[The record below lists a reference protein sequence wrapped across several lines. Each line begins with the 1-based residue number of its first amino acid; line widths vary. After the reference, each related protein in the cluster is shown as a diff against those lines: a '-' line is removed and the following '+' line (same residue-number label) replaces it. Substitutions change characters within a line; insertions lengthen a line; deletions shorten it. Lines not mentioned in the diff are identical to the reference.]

1 MRRSVKWLL
10 GVFALA
16 VAVGGAALV
25 WYHLPERHRFYTD
38 ADTIRQSVESTTPR
52 DILWQPPVKLSEVLN
67 TTEQDYEPRLSWD
80 GLTLYFV
87 RGKAGENADILL
99 AKRTPAGWT
108 ELRPVEEINTE
119 YDELG
124 PEPAPDG
131 RSLYFYSDRPGGA
144 GGYDL
149 WVAQRGASGWQTP
162 INLGPAV
169 NSEFNDYGPALTPD
183 GKTLYFASNRPR
195 PTDTDQPD
203 PHAWPATVREDLF
216 HRTYDLYRA
225 RLTDAGPSDA
235 EALVALNTRS
245 NEGAPCV
252 SPAGDFV
259 YFASDRPGGAG
270 GFDLY
275 RARRLRG
282 GHEPPANLGSHVN
295 TVANELD
302 PGLTHIGYALYFSS
316 DRAVADASAEKPI
329 DYDLYF
335 TSAREVFTEIE
346 QHSRPPIDWT
356 ALLADIW
363 PFLLWLLVALLILLL
378 LRALMGSVKDRRLS
392 LLVRCLLASLLA
404 HALLMLLFSF
414 WEVTASLSDVLRRGG
429 VQVALGTPARADEL
443 TTQIRGQLTAVNA
456 PPPAQTEA
464 HRADVHVESEVP
476 DTTAVVEIAR
486 TDSSMPEQSQVSDVP
501 TEAPEPTS
509 ELALSTPQNA
519 DVERTPLDEFALPNE
534 TRRIDSP
541 ERQTPVQ
548 PRPRP
553 ASPLRHADITLPTSQ
568 PVRPPVAVAVQPQR
582 ADAPE
587 PRSDQLPLALAGET
601 PDAGARSASPPTSST
616 RVVLDRP
623 PKLTLALPAEA
634 PRPPR
639 VEPAEA
645 AQVKAVT
652 LAPVR
657 ARLANAADAPEHDQ
671 AWFQLAP
678 ARRPGR
684 PDDSSIAAFTADP
697 LTSDV
702 SPAATVDSG
711 PRERNTDPA
720 AAQALEL
727 ELPKLEQAQS
737 VHQVERAPSVATAE
751 PTGVR
756 AGIAKAIVQA
766 AAQYRPLVDVTPR
779 PRRLALREVNASPTA
794 DPPVRDA
801 PSRLAHGTPPAPKR
815 VDESVTPLSLQLEL
829 PTETEPP
836 AARQARTG
844 LRDAAR
850 GRPPAGTIRGRVT
863 DVLSGDPLPGAVVRL
878 DLPDIE
884 PLVATSDEDGLF
896 ALPVPRLPDHVALT
910 ASREGYIPTS
920 VNVPAWRLR
929 GSGLT
934 QDFELEPETD
944 AIVAIEAV
952 PEVHHLG
959 NDRWAGRIN
968 SQFQKRAEG
977 RILQAYIELSAEQVG
992 PHVSA
997 ASVALLAKGVQ
1008 CPHRIYVNGEL
1019 LDQRLDESPA
1029 DGSFGEFSASF
1040 DPELLIEGINVL
1052 EIHAVRCRGD
1062 LDDFEFVNVQ
1072 LRLSR

>member
-10 GVFALA
+10 GAFALA

-25 WYHLPERHRFYTD
+25 WYHLPERHRFFTD

-108 ELRPVEEINTE
+108 EPQPVERINTE

-149 WVAQRGASGWQTP
+149 WVAQRGARGWQTP

-169 NSEFNDYGPALTPD
+169 NSEFNDYGPAVTPD
-183 GKTLYFASNRPR
+183 GKSLYFASNRPR
-195 PTDTDQPD
+195 PGDMDQPD
-203 PHAWPATVREDLF
+203 HDAWPATVREDLF

-225 RLTDAGPSDA
+225 LLTEAGAIQA
-235 EALVALNTRS
+235 ESLVALNTRS

-259 YFASDRPGGAG
+259 YFASDRPGGEG

-275 RARRLRG
+275 RARRLHG
-282 GHEPPANLGSHVN
+282 GHEPPANLGAPVN

-316 DRAVADASAEKPI
+316 DRAVAGASAEKPT

-378 LRALMGSVKDRRLS
+378 LRALMGGVKDRRLS
-392 LLVRCLLASLLA
+392 LLARCLLASLLA
-404 HALLMLLFSF
+404 HAVLMLLFSF

-443 TTQIRGQLTAVNA
+443 TTQIRGQLTAVSTPRA
-456 PPPAQTEA
+456 AEIEA
-464 HRADVHVESEVP
+464 HRADTRIESEVP
-476 DTTAVVEIAR
+476 DATAVVEIAR
-486 TDSSMPEQSQVSDVP
+486 TDSSMREQSQVTDVP
-501 TEAPEPTS
+501 AEAPEPTS
-509 ELALSTPQNA
+509 ELALSTPQSA
-519 DVERTPLDEFALPNE
+519 HVERTPLDELALPTE
-534 TRRIDSP
+534 ARRIDSP

-553 ASPLRHADITLPTSQ
+553 ASPLRRAEITFPTSQ
-568 PVRPPVAVAVQPQR
+568 PVRPPVAVAVRPQH

-587 PRSDQLPLALAGET
+587 LLLGQLPFAIASET
-601 PDAGARSASPPTSST
+601 PDAGPRSASPPTSST

-623 PKLTLALPAEA
+623 RRLALTLPTEA
-634 PRPPR
+634 PRPAR
-639 VEPAEA
+639 DEPAEA
-645 AQVKAVT
+645 AQVKAVVPA
-652 LAPVR
+652 LVR
-657 ARLANAADAPEHDQ
+657 ARLANTADPSERSQ
-671 AWFQLAP
+671 AWVKLAP
-678 ARRPGR
+678 ARWSGR
-684 PDDSSIAAFTADP
+684 LNDSPIVALTAE
-697 LTSDV
+697 LMTRDV
-702 SPAATVDSG
+702 SPAATIG
-711 PRERNTDPA
+711 NGLQERNTNPA
-720 AAQALEL
+720 IAQALEL
-727 ELPKLEQAQS
+727 ELPKLEQAES
-737 VHQVERAPSVATAE
+737 VHQVERAPSVAMAE
-751 PTGVR
+751 PTGVW
-756 AGIAKAIVQA
+756 AGIAKAIVQP

-779 PRRLALREVNASPTA
+779 PRRLAFRESNASPNA

-801 PSRLAHGTPPAPKR
+801 PNRVAYGTPRAPKR
-815 VDESVTPLSLQLEL
+815 VDESATPLSLQLEL
-829 PTETEPP
+829 PSETEPP
-836 AARQARTG
+836 ADRQARTG
-844 LRDAAR
+844 LRDASR

-863 DVLSGDPLPGAVVRL
+863 DLFSGDPLPGAVVRL

-944 AIVAIEAV
+944 AVVAIEAV

-977 RILQAYIELSAEQVG
+977 RILRAYIELSAEQVG
-992 PHVSA
+992 PYVNEA
-997 ASVALLAKGVQ
+997 TVALLAKGVQ
-1008 CPHRIYVNGEL
+1008 CPHRIYVNDQL

-1029 DGSFGEFSASF
+1029 DGSFGEFSVSF
-1040 DPELLIEGINVL
+1040 GPDLLIEGINVL

>member
-1 MRRSVKWLL
+1 MMRRSVKWLV

-16 VAVGGAALV
+16 VAAVGAALV
-25 WYHLPERHRFYTD
+25 WHQLPERHRFYTD

-87 RGKAGENADILL
+87 RGKAGENADILF
-99 AKRTPAGWT
+99 AKRTPTGWT
-108 ELRPVEEINTE
+108 DARPVEEINTE
-119 YDELG
+119 YDDLG

-131 RSLYFYSDRPGGA
+131 CSLYFYSDRPGGA

-216 HRTYDLYRA
+216 HRTYDLYCA

-259 YFASDRPGGAG
+259 YFASDRSGGMG

-282 GHEPPANLGSHVN
+282 GHEPPANLGAPVN

-316 DRAVADASAEKPI
+316 DRAAAPTPAGKPN

-346 QHSRPPIDWT
+346 QHSRPPIDWA
-356 ALLADIW
+356 ALLRGIW

-378 LRALMGSVKDRRLS
+378 LRALMGSVKDRKLS
-392 LLVRCLLASLLA
+392 LLIRCLLASLLA

-414 WEVTASLSDVLRRGG
+414 WEVTASLSNVLRRGG

-456 PPPAQTEA
+456 PPPAQIEA
-464 HRADVHVESEVP
+464 RRADMRIESEVP
-476 DTTAVVEIAR
+476 DTAAVVEIAR
-486 TDSSMPEQSQVSDVP
+486 IDSNMPEQSQVADLP
-501 TEAPEPTS
+501 AEAPEPTS

-519 DVERTPLDEFALPNE
+519 DVERARLDELALPTE

-553 ASPLRHADITLPTSQ
+553 ASPVRHADITLPTTQ
-568 PVRPPVAVAVQPQR
+568 PIRPPVAVALRPQR

-587 PRSDQLPLALAGET
+587 PRSERFPPDVASET
-601 PDAGARSASPPTSST
+601 ADAGAPPASSPTAST

-634 PRPPR
+634 PRPAR
-639 VEPAEA
+639 DEPAKA
-645 AQVKAVT
+645 TQVRAVT
-652 LAPVR
+652 PVPVR
-657 ARLANAADAPEHDQ
+657 ARLANTADAPEHDQ

-678 ARRPGR
+678 ARRPGT
-684 PDDSSIAAFTADP
+684 PDDSSIAAPTAEP
-697 LTSDV
+697 LTGDA
-702 SPAATVDSG
+702 SPAATIHSG
-711 PRERNTDPA
+711 PQGRNTNPA

-727 ELPKLEQAQS
+727 ELPKLEQPQS
-737 VHQVERAPSVATAE
+737 AHQAERPPSVATAE
-751 PTGVR
+751 PTGAR
-756 AGIAKAIVQA
+756 PGIATAI
-766 AAQYRPLVDVTPR
+766 AQPSAQHRPLVDVTPT
-779 PRRLALREVNASPTA
+779 PRRLAAEEANASA
-794 DPPVRDA
+794 DPPVNDA
-801 PSRLAHGTPPAPKR
+801 PSRLAYGTPPAPSR
-815 VDESVTPLSLQLEL
+815 VTESPASLALELGL

-844 LRDAAR
+844 SRDASR

-863 DVLSGDPLPGAVVRL
+863 DIFSGDPLPGAVVRL
-878 DLPDIE
+878 DLPDVE
-884 PLVATSDEDGLF
+884 PLKATSDEEGLF

-910 ASREGYIPTS
+910 ASRDGYVPTS

-944 AIVAIEAV
+944 AVVAIEAV

-959 NDRWAGRIN
+959 NNRWEGRIN

-977 RILQAYIELSAEQVG
+977 RILRAYLGLSAEQVA

-1008 CPHRIYVNGEL
+1008 CPHRIYVNDHL

-1052 EIHAVRCRGD
+1052 EIRAVHCRGD
-1062 LDDFEFVNVQ
+1062 LDDFEFVNIQ